1 MNSKEKKIY
10 FECIIIIIKMEL
22 KDNASYLKFLFST
35 VGVQVYTDTGRV

>member
-10 FECIIIIIKMEL
+10 FECIIIIKMEL